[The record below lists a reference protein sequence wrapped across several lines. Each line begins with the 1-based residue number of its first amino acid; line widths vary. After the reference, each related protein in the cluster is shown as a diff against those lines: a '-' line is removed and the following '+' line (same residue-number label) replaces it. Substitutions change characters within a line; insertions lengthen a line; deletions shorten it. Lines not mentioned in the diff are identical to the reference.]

1 MYEMLNKLRIFR
13 KMALFLVFISP
24 FVTFF
29 TNWKKHP
36 KTQDIVFLVK
46 NGHKMWCFGM

>member
-24 FVTFF
+24 FCDIFHKLEKTSKNTRYSIFG
-29 TNWKKHP
+29 KKW
-36 KTQDIVFLVK
+36 TQNVVF
-46 NGHKMWCFGM
+46 